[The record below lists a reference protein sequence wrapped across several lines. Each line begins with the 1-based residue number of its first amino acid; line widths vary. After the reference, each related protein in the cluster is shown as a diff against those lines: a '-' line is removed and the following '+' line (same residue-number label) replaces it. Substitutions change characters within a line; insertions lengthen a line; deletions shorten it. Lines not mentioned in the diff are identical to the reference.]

1 MSHMDLGLSGRVF
14 IVTGATRGL
23 GHAAAAALLD
33 EGARLVISGRDAE
46 HVDQAVEDLQRGARQ
61 RRDPDASADDAS
73 TDEVELVRGVVAD
86 NADEQTPQRLVDAA
100 EQAFGRL
107 DGALV
112 SVGGPAPGSVA
123 SVTDEQWQQ
132 AFSSVLL
139 GGVRLGRTLAA
150 RLADNPDGGA
160 IAYVLSTSVKS
171 PIAGLATSN
180 ALRPGLA
187 MVAKQLADEY
197 GPGGVRIVSLLPGR
211 IGTER
216 VAELDSIGGDAEAAR
231 ARWEQQIPLRRYG
244 RPDEFGRVAAFVL
257 SPAASFVT
265 GSAIAVDGGLMP
277 AL

>member
-1 MSHMDLGLSGRVF
+1 MDLGLTDRVF

-23 GHAAAAALLD
+23 GQAAAAVLVE

-46 HVDQAVEDLQRGARQ
+46 HVDRAVEALQRSARQ
-61 RRDPDASADDAS
+61 RQGPGTGSGD
-73 TDEVELVRGVVAD
+73 VELVHGVVGD
-86 NADEQTPQRLVDAA
+86 NADEQTPHRLVEAA
-100 EQAFGRL
+100 QDAFGRL

-112 SVGGPAPGSVA
+112 SVGGPAPGTVA

-139 GGVRLGRTLAA
+139 GGVRLGRTVAA

-197 GPGGVRIVSLLPGR
+197 GPDGVRVVSLLPGR

-216 VAELDSIGGDAEAAR
+216 ITELDSLGGDADAAR

-277 AL
+277 TL

>member
-1 MSHMDLGLSGRVF
+1 MDLGLTDRVF

-23 GHAAAAALLD
+23 GRATAEVLLD
-33 EGARLVISGRDAE
+33 EGARLVVSGRDAG
-46 HVDQAVEDLQRGARQ
+46 HVDQAVDELQRSARQ
-61 RRDPDASADDAS
+61 RQGPGAGSGDG
-73 TDEVELVRGVVAD
+73 ELVRGVVANNSD
-86 NADEQTPQRLVDAA
+86 GQTPQRLVDAA
-100 EQAFGRL
+100 DDAFGRL

-139 GGVRLGRTLAA
+139 GGVRLGRTFAA

-180 ALRPGLA
+180 AIRPGLA
-187 MVAKQLADEY
+187 MLAKQMADEY
-197 GPGGVRIVSLLPGR
+197 GPAGVRVVSLLPGR

-216 VAELDSIGGDAEAAR
+216 ITELDALGGDADASR

-244 RPDEFGRVAAFVL
+244 RPDEFGRVAAFAL
-257 SPAASFVT
+257 SGAASFVT
-265 GSAIAVDGGLMP
+265 GSVIAIDGGLMP
-277 AL
+277 TL